1 MIIIIGTLGVAV
13 AGAGPGVS
21 VYGVIIMWRFIMGL
35 GIGGDYPLSAVI
47 TSEFAA
53 RKIRGRMMSAVF
65 SAQGWGNLAAGIVAL
80 IAVAALKNSILADE
94 TDYYVSMDQF
104 WRIVIGIGM
113 VPAVIALYFRLT
125 IPETPRYTM
134 DVERNV
140 TQAAKDANRYLASST
155 YKIDAT
161 DEQVIERAEMPK
173 ASWKDFCHFFGQWK
187 NGKVLFGT
195 AFSWFALD
203 VSSPFLN
210 PLSQDDTS
218 RSHSTALDLTL
229 PPS

>member
-1 MIIIIGTLGVAV
+1 MSPGTNI
-13 AGAGPGVS
+13 
-21 VYGVIIMWRFIMGL
+21 YGVIIMWRFIMGL

-53 RKIRGRMMSAVF
+53 RRIRGRMMAAVF

-80 IAVAALKNSILADE
+80 IAVVGLKNSILAD
-94 TDYYVSMDQF
+94 DPNYWVSVDQF
-104 WRIVIGIGM
+104 WRIVIGMGM

-140 TQAAKDANRYLASST
+140 TKATADAELYLATGGHREDS
-155 YKIDAT
+155 DA
-161 DEQVIERAEMPK
+161 VVERVEMPK
-173 ASWKDFCHFFGQWK
+173 ASWADFCRHFGQWK

-203 VSSPFLN
+203 VS
-210 PLSQDDTS
+210 
-218 RSHSTALDLTL
+218 
-229 PPS
+229 